1 MADYK
6 KFHDYA
12 GEIEKRLRLQ
22 SYVLAVKML
31 KDEKEI
37 PEGAERPMKDYGY
50 HMPLCQ
56 GFALSRKEGKTIA
69 MFKEDMWCFEPIV
82 GYGWEPPPQY
92 FMDGNN
98 RYPQDVK
105 DLEAGKNY
113 ASDFPK
119 IETGKYKGVV
129 SASLSGVNF
138 TPDMILIYCNSPQ
151 LSLLLLG
158 REYMD
163 GHDLPCHLSSH
174 AACVYSVVPAI
185 NSGQYQVAVPCRGD
199 RYFALAGDEEL
210 IFTVPTPR
218 IEDLLIGLRHL
229 EKYGSKLPRNPAM
242 MREPQFPESYKK
254 LLKML
259 T

>member
-1 MADYK
+1 MADYR

-12 GEIEKRLRLQ
+12 AEIEKRLRLQ
-22 SYVLAVKML
+22 TYVLAVKRL

-37 PEGAERPMKDYGY
+37 PKGAERPMKDYGY

-56 GFALSRKEGKTIA
+56 GFALSRKEDKTIA
-69 MFKEDMWCFEPIV
+69 MIKEDMWCFEPIV

-119 IETGKYKGVV
+119 METGKYKGVV

-174 AACVYSVVPAI
+174 AACVYSVVPVI

-218 IEDLLIGLRHL
+218 IEDLLTGLRHL
-229 EKYGSKLPRNPAM
+229 EKYGSRLPRNPSM
-242 MREPQFPESYKK
+242 MREPQFPESYRK

>member
-1 MADYK
+1 MADYR

-12 GEIEKRLRLQ
+12 AEIEKRLRLQ
-22 SYVLAVKML
+22 TYVLAVKML

-138 TPDMILIYCNSPQ
+138 APDMILIYCNSPQ

-174 AACVYSVVPAI
+174 AACVYSVVPVI

-218 IEDLLIGLRHL
+218 IEDLLTGLRHL
-229 EKYGSKLPRNPAM
+229 EKYGSKLPRNPSM
-242 MREPQFPESYKK
+242 MREPQFPESYRK

>member
-1 MADYK
+1 MADYR

-12 GEIEKRLRLQ
+12 AEIEKRLRLQ
-22 SYVLAVKML
+22 TYVLAVKML

-37 PEGAERPMKDYGY
+37 PEGAERPIKDYGY

-138 TPDMILIYCNSPQ
+138 APDMILIYCNSPQ

-174 AACVYSVVPAI
+174 AACVYSVVPVI

-218 IEDLLIGLRHL
+218 IEDLLTGLRHL
-229 EKYGSKLPRNPAM
+229 EKYGSKLPRNPSM
-242 MREPQFPESYKK
+242 MREPQFPESYRK

>member
-1 MADYK
+1 MPDYK

-12 GEIEKRLRLQ
+12 GELEKRLRLQ
-22 SYVLAVKML
+22 SYALAVKML
-31 KDEKEI
+31 KNEKEI
-37 PEGAERPMKDYGY
+37 PQGAERPLKDYGH

-56 GFALSRKEGKTIA
+56 GFALSRKEGKIIA
-69 MFKEDMWCFEPIV
+69 MFKEDMLCFEPIV

-105 DLEAGKNY
+105 DMEAGKNY

-129 SASLSGVNF
+129 SASLSAVNF
-138 TPDMILIYCNSPQ
+138 TPDVILMYCNSSQ

-174 AACVYSVVPAI
+174 AACVYSVAPAI
-185 NSGQYQVAVPCRGD
+185 IGGQYQVAVPCRGD
-199 RYFALAGDEEL
+199 RYFAMAGDEEI

-218 IEDLLIGLRHL
+218 IEDLLMGLRHL
-229 EKYGSKLPRNPAM
+229 EKYGSRLPRNPAM
-242 MREPQFPESYKK
+242 MREPEFPESYKT